1 MSAHHPENRPAV
13 YMLYVYSH
21 DRKSFRL
28 SGSHNGFPPLLGSDL
43 VASDPLNGEEEL
55 GHPRLLATAPV
66 QRHHSK
72 LHLKQK
78 GVPLWGFLI
87 F

>member
-1 MSAHHPENRPAV
+1 MSAHHPENRSAV

-28 SGSHNGFPPLLGSDL
+28 SRSHNGFPPLLGSDL

-66 QRHHSK
+66 QRHHS
-72 LHLKQK
+72 
-78 GVPLWGFLI
+78 
-87 F
+87 